1 MPDRHGPYRN
11 LRFRLEID
19 GIDIAGFKEA
29 SIPDHET
36 NEIEYRVGTD
46 PAHQRKLWGP
56 TEYGELELK
65 RGVTREPAL
74 FEWREQA
81 RTGDM
86 DEARRAIAVVIV
98 DESGESVVVIK
109 ALDDNAMKWLYD
121 WLEET
126 RQYYRTE
133 YVDASGE
140 HDAAKEL
147 ATAVYDAM
155 RSDPI

>member
-65 RGVTREPAL
+65 RGVTQEMEL
-74 FEWREQA
+74 FEWREQV
-81 RTGDM
+81 RNGDM
-86 DEARRAIAVVIV
+86 DEARCTIAIIIIN
-98 DESGESVVVIK
+98 ESGETGSTPRWEFTDAWPK
-109 ALDDNAMKWLYD
+109 SYESPDLDADGSD
-121 WLEET
+121 
-126 RQYYRTE
+126 
-133 YVDASGE
+133 V
-140 HDAAKEL
+140 
-147 ATAVYDAM
+147 AVESLTIVHEGVQ
-155 RSDPI
+155 RVQ

>member
-65 RGVTREPAL
+65 RGVTQEMEL

-86 DEARRAIAVVIV
+86 DEARRTIAIIIIN
-98 DESGESVVVIK
+98 ESGETGSTPRWEFTDAWCKSYESPDLDADGSDVAVESLTVVHEGVQ
-109 ALDDNAMKWLYD
+109 
-121 WLEET
+121 
-126 RQYYRTE
+126 RVQ
-133 YVDASGE
+133 
-140 HDAAKEL
+140 
-147 ATAVYDAM
+147 
-155 RSDPI
+155 

>member
-1 MPDRHGPYRN
+1 VSEHNG
-11 LRFRLEID
+11 L
-19 GIDIAGFKEA
+19 
-29 SIPDHET
+29 
-36 NEIEYRVGTD
+36 
-46 PAHQRKLWGP
+46 
-56 TEYGELELK
+56 TEYEDPDLQYCVRVDDVSGFPDTIVNDL
-65 RGVTREPAL
+65 TRADATAAERL
-74 FEWREQA
+74 HVSSWW
-81 RTGDM
+81 D
-86 DEARRAIAVVIV
+86 